1 MGSSFWLN
9 LQVKL
14 GDYKPVVCPT
24 LGSTHGFGDTNITL
38 VSLSD
43 YYVVNEMP
51 VLTSWMHPR
60 SFLVVRKSEDCIS
73 DKKAVSCTGLEKKQA
88 IVIRRPNALC
98 AKDAGLD
105 LVILANSGIEIA
117 KNDEF
122 VLFRH

>member
-43 YYVVNEMP
+43 YYVVNEMS

-60 SFLVVRKSEDCIS
+60 SFLVVRQSEDGVS
-73 DKKAVSCTGLEKKQA
+73 DQEVVGRTGLQEQQA
-88 IVIRRPNALC
+88 RIFSSLGLRPT
-98 AKDAGLD
+98 
-105 LVILANSGIEIA
+105 VRSRSIL
-117 KNDEF
+117 
-122 VLFRH
+122 

>member
-1 MGSSFWLN
+1 MRAEVISDASFSFVSVRARLATFNFFCDFVPLGSSFWLN

-24 LGSTHGFGDTNITL
+24 LSSTHGFGDTNITL

-73 DKKAVSCTGLEKKQA
+73 DKKAVSCTGLKKKQA
-88 IVIRRPNALC
+88 IVI
-98 AKDAGLD
+98 
-105 LVILANSGIEIA
+105 
-117 KNDEF
+117 
-122 VLFRH
+122 